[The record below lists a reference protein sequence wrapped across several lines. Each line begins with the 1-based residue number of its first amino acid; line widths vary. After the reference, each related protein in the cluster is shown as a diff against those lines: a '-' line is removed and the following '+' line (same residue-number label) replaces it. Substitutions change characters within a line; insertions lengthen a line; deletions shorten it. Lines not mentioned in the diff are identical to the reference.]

1 MDIPVGSKFD
11 VMFPKAYTLAKN
23 QILIREQVRQACQ
36 RQAAS
41 SRPPKSFC
49 GTLVLLPIRE
59 VYRARHQTCPGTW
72 LAFLWNKTATEPKEM
87 TRAKSKPC
95 PLVPSSSLFC
105 PKPTVDIPK
114 GKRGCRLH
122 VWVLVEQQL
131 PWPVFPPKNRIQQPT
146 ESPPPPPR
154 LCAIDLSAARTTCLG
169 WRSSSSATC
178 GALICKPW
186 GP

>member
-11 VMFPKAYTLAKN
+11 VMFPKAYTLRINPTAKN

-41 SRPPKSFC
+41 SRTPKSFC

-72 LAFLWNKTATEPKEM
+72 FAFLWNKTATEPKEM

-95 PLVPSSSLFC
+95 PLVPTSSLFC
-105 PKPTVDIPK
+105 PKPTVAIQKTSAGVATSMSGSLWSNSSP
-114 GKRGCRLH
+114 G
-122 VWVLVEQQL
+122 QFSPQ
-131 PWPVFPPKNRIQQPT
+131 NRIQQPK
-146 ESPPPPPR
+146 ESP
-154 LCAIDLSAARTTCLG
+154 LAILRRRPFGS
-169 WRSSSSATC
+169 
-178 GALICKPW
+178 
-186 GP
+186 